1 MAHIPT
7 VDIRQLGDISFDRQL
22 ALAQQPNRDYDVDRW
37 LFVPNTYTE
46 YRYILGTR
54 GEKPLICVGINP
66 STARPGALDP
76 TLKSVERIARNSG
89 FDSFIM
95 FNVYAQRATSPDDM
109 ERTCNPEL
117 HRENMRAFAYIL
129 SRTPDPVVW
138 AAWGTIIEKRD
149 YLWPCLRDM
158 IAWERLPA
166 PGGSPAASAL
176 RQDIPIIPCTSGR
189 TPCRSPSTWRDPSYQ
204 NVLWTLLA
212 GALVCWAADW
222 AQRTPDALHL
232 LAATAAF
239 AGAFWLL
246 EVCHT
251 DYGGWGMALI
261 LLFHLSRGNRLI
273 QLAGLAVFCVASVG
287 GVSIELYALVSLAF
301 IWLYDGRRGYCSR
314 PIQWLCYAFYPVH
327 LLLLWLHARTVDG
340 IWYLT

>member
-22 ALAQQPNRDYDVDRW
+22 ALARQPNRDYDVDQW

-129 SRTPDPVVW
+129 SCTPDPVVW

-158 IAWERLPA
+158 IALGEA
-166 PGGSPAASAL
+166 
-176 RQDIPIIPCTSGR
+176 
-189 TPCRSPSTWRDPSYQ
+189 
-204 NVLWTLLA
+204 A
-212 GALVCWAADW
+212 GARWVTCGKRSAVGHPHHPLYLRADAVPEPFDVAAY
-222 AQRTPDALHL
+222 
-232 LAATAAF
+232 AAAGETRAA
-239 AGAFWLL
+239 AAA
-246 EVCHT
+246 H
-251 DYGGWGMALI
+251 
-261 LLFHLSRGNRLI
+261 
-273 QLAGLAVFCVASVG
+273 
-287 GVSIELYALVSLAF
+287 
-301 IWLYDGRRGYCSR
+301 GRRR
-314 PIQWLCYAFYPVH
+314 RV
-327 LLLLWLHARTVDG
+327 
-340 IWYLT
+340 